1 MSTLIRI
8 RLKEV
13 LAEKEFH
20 DGRVITLNEVSKATG
35 IHRATLS
42 KIANEKGC
50 NTGTDNIDAL
60 CNYFECRVED
70 LLVHLPEPVPKVD

>member
-1 MSTLIRI
+1 MSILIRI

-13 LAEKEFH
+13 LAEKEFR